1 MARTIAVIR
10 QSIIDAKNGINP
22 MCVSGM
28 DISYRVEV
36 PNTLYSREY

>member
-1 MARTIAVIR
+1 VAACFVFKPCTMR
-10 QSIIDAKNGINP
+10 GFFG
-22 MCVSGM
+22 VSGM

>member
-1 MARTIAVIR
+1 MVKEILEIAGG
-10 QSIIDAKNGINP
+10 DAGYF
-22 MCVSGM
+22 CVSGM